1 MKSIEE
7 IIELLNKQF
16 SNRVIEWDEIAE
28 FANKHHLRFDAGE
41 TRYCIFSPKWDM
53 VLKIP
58 RFENVNDDYSALE
71 VENYQ
76 QAKAQGLERIFLE
89 SGLLTTLSC
98 GCPIYWQTKFTCSHA
113 SMNYCEENHLKKQ
126 FERYFRSPIYLK
138 VKKCMP
144 DDRRYNDV
152 WLFRA
157 YQLYGKQFFKKL
169 CVFFEE
175 NDIKDLHANN
185 VGWLNGKPI
194 ILDYAG
200 YHENDW

>member
-16 SNRVIEWDEIAE
+16 SNRVIEWDDISE
-28 FANKHHLRFDAGE
+28 FAHKHHLRFDAGE
-41 TRYCIFSPKWDM
+41 TRYCIFSPKWDR

-71 VENYQ
+71 VRNYEY
-76 QAKAQGLERIFLE
+76 AKELGLDKILLPT
-89 SGLLTTLSC
+89 GLLTTLDS
-98 GCPIYWQTKFTCSHA
+98 GCPIYWQTKFSYSH
-113 SMNYCEENHLKKQ
+113 SNMDYHEEIHLKKQ
-126 FERYFRSPIYLK
+126 FEQYFRSPIYLK
-138 VKKCMP
+138 VKRTMP

-169 CVFFEE
+169 CLFFEE
-175 NDIKDLHANN
+175 NEIKDLHSNN
-185 VGWLNGKPI
+185 VGWLKGKPI

>member
-7 IIELLNKQF
+7 IIKLMDNQF

-41 TRYCIFSPKWDM
+41 TRYCIFSPKWDK

-76 QAKAQGLERIFLE
+76 QSKAQGLERIFLE

-98 GCPIYWQTKFTCSHA
+98 GCPVYWQVKFSTSQSHIGY
-113 SMNYCEENHLKKQ
+113 NEEVNLKKR
-126 FERYFRSPIYLK
+126 FEKYYRSPIYQK
-138 VKKCMP
+138 VKKAMP
-144 DDRRYNDV
+144 DDRRYSDV

-157 YQLYGKQFFKKL
+157 YQIYGKQFFKKL
-169 CVFFEE
+169 CLFLVE
-175 NDIKDLHANN
+175 NAICDLHQSN